1 MNYKRYLKQFG
12 VGVGASWIGMLVSAL
27 SNGLVST
34 PLGYATPSV
43 KNIFKNSIAGGVGT
57 VGMLK
62 ILEVSEV
69 NVDEVFPK

>member
-1 MNYKRYLKQFG
+1 MNYKKYLRQFG
-12 VGVGASWIGMLVSAL
+12 VGLGIGGIAILTSTL
-27 SNGLVST
+27 SNAICST
-34 PLGYATPSV
+34 PLGYAPPSV
-43 KNIFKNSIAGGVGT
+43 KNTFKSCIATGVGT